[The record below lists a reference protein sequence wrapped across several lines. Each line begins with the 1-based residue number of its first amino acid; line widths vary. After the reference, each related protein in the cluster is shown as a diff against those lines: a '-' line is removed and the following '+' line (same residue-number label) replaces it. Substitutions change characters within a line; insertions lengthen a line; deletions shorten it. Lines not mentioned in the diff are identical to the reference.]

1 MTINKD
7 TKSPGGTTGFSLEAV
22 AIMRWTLNA
31 SCRVELRKCLYS
43 HLNYSPERYPHKDLS
58 PSRILQDERDIQVF

>member
-7 TKSPGGTTGFSLEAV
+7 TKSPGGTTGFSLKAN

-31 SCRVELRKCLYS
+31 S
-43 HLNYSPERYPHKDLS
+43 
-58 PSRILQDERDIQVF
+58 